1 MKRSKKASLLSVIV
15 GMALAVIPIY
25 IVNYD
30 NELIV
35 LLMSIF
41 FNGIIVSAFELI
53 KTYYGLQEEYKK
65 LTVDR
70 WKNTILLAFNSLYF
84 ASILTNS
91 LSNNLS
97 TILST
102 NRSDK
107 VSAIFLTGC
116 SILAL
121 LPFLLHRLIKREIE
135 IENERKKLKK

>member
-1 MKRSKKASLLSVIV
+1 
-15 GMALAVIPIY
+15 
-25 IVNYD
+25 
-30 NELIV
+30 
-35 LLMSIF
+35 
-41 FNGIIVSAFELI
+41 
-53 KTYYGLQEEYKK
+53 
-65 LTVDR
+65 
-70 WKNTILLAFNSLYF
+70 

>member
-53 KTYYGLQEEYKK
+53 KTYDGLQEEYKK

-84 ASILTNS
+84 
-91 LSNNLS
+91 
-97 TILST
+97 
-102 NRSDK
+102 DK
-107 VSAIFLTGC
+107 
-116 SILAL
+116 
-121 LPFLLHRLIKREIE
+121 
-135 IENERKKLKK
+135 